1 MTLRLHFEA
10 EDLARVR
17 VTPVPDPLA
26 EATFSLPL
34 LQSPGLGATAFD
46 GWRER
51 SLRRL
56 TPAVRPLLELAPA
69 GLDEYV
75 PEAFIRVRGSASLDD
90 SLRATWSMPR
100 RIWTA
105 DLSVTEEWRPVV
117 PRWVGDLH
125 TGDREAARL
134 VDRGFRAYYDAAIA
148 PYWPQLAAAAHADRT
163 HRARVLADHGVE
175 RLLADL
181 HPTLRWESP
190 VLHAPCTLDIDLR
203 LGGRGVLLT
212 PTFFL
217 TAPVLRLDSADPD
230 APLEIRYPIARETA
244 AHLSVLTP
252 PTGNGRPGE
261 LAHLEALMGR
271 TRARVLAAAAT
282 GGSTAELARSA
293 GVSPA
298 SASEHATVL
307 RTAGLITT
315 RRTGPSVR
323 HALTPLG
330 RALLE
335 NGPG

>member
-1 MTLRLHFEA
+1 MTLRVHFDA

-17 VTPVPDPLA
+17 ITPVPDPLA

-34 LQSPGLGATAFD
+34 LQSPGLGAPALD
-46 GWRER
+46 GWRQR

-56 TPAVRPLLELAPA
+56 SPAVRPLLELAPA

-75 PEAFIRVRGSASLDD
+75 PEAFIRVRGSASLED
-90 SLRATWSMPR
+90 SLRSTWSMPR

-105 DLSVTEEWRPVV
+105 DLSVTEEWRPTV
-117 PRWVGDLH
+117 PRWIGDLH
-125 TGDREAARL
+125 TGDREAALL

-148 PYWPQLAAAAHADRT
+148 PYWPQLAASAHADRT

-175 RLLADL
+175 GLLAGL
-181 HPTLRWESP
+181 HPSLRWESP
-190 VLHAPCTLDIDLR
+190 VLHAPCTMDVDLH

-217 TAPVLRLDSADPD
+217 TAPVMRLDSADPD
-230 APLEIRYPIARETA
+230 APLEVRYPVARDPGA
-244 AHLSVLTP
+244 YRSVLVPAGT
-252 PTGNGRPGE
+252 RPGE

-282 GGSTAELARSA
+282 GGSTAQLARGA

-315 RRTGPSVR
+315 RRAGSAV
-323 HALTPLG
+323 HHELTPLG

-335 NGPG
+335 NGPA